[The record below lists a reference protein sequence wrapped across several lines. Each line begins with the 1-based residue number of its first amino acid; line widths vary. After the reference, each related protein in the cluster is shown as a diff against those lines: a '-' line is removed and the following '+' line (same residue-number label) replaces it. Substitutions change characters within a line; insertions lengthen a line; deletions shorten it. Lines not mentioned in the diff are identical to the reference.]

1 MLFFKRRPRGPEI
14 WDFSNATD
22 LCRSG
27 AAFIREMLLLQ
38 MRSNGGV
45 SLCLSASPPVLRICE
60 LLPEAPR
67 QGALLWERL
76 HLFWAWERAVPD
88 DDAAAFSAFE
98 LTRRA
103 LLSRVQWPE
112 ENIHPIPL
120 AQDPETARLEYAQAL
135 GAFFGPGPRDT
146 PPAWDMVVLEVDE
159 RGGLAGLPLTS
170 GAGPERGAEPGA
182 DGEAPPS
189 LASPFLTPGYDA
201 CPGARLALP
210 LDMFAGARNVLVVAM
225 GASSKPVVAAARAGG
240 EALEAYPAS
249 RFTPQGRLVWLTEQ
263 QGG

>member
-27 AAFIREMLLLQ
+27 AAFIREMLLLR

-76 HLFWAWERAVPD
+76 HLFWAWERAGQD

-120 AQDPETARLEYAQAL
+120 AQDPETARQEYAQAL
-135 GAFFGPGPRDT
+135 GAFFGSGPRET

-159 RGGLAGLPLTS
+159 RGGLAGLPLTY
-170 GAGPERGAEPGA
+170 GTGPEAEPGA
-182 DGEAPPS
+182 DGEAPP
-189 LASPFLTPGYDA
+189 FLTSGYAA

-210 LDMFAGARNVLVVAM
+210 LDMFAGAHNVLVVAM
-225 GASSKPVVAAARAGG
+225 GAAAQPVVAAARAGG
-240 EALEAYPAS
+240 EALEAYPAG
-249 RFTPQGRLVWLTEQ
+249 RFKPQGRLVWLTEQ

>member
-1 MLFFKRRPRGPEI
+1 MLFFKRGPRGPEI
-14 WDFSNATD
+14 WDFHNATD

-27 AAFIREMLLLQ
+27 AAFIREMLLLR
-38 MRSNGGV
+38 MRTNGGV
-45 SLCLSASPPVLRICE
+45 SLCLSASPHVLRICE

-76 HLFWAWERAVPD
+76 HLFWAWERVLQD

-103 LLSRVQWPE
+103 LLSRVQWPQ

-120 AQDPETARLEYAQAL
+120 TQNPETARLEYAQTL
-135 GAFFGPGPRDT
+135 GAFFGSGPRET

-159 RGGLAGLPLTS
+159 GGGLAGLPLTS
-170 GAGPERGAEPGA
+170 GAGPEAGPEAEPGA
-182 DGEAPPS
+182 DGEAPP
-189 LASPFLTPGYDA
+189 FLTSGYDA

-210 LDMFAGARNVLVVAM
+210 LDMFAGAHNVLVVAM
-225 GASSKPVVAAARAGG
+225 GASAQPVVAAARAGG
-240 EALEAYPAS
+240 EALERYPAG
-249 RFTPQGRLVWLTEQ
+249 RFKPQGRLVWLTEQ

>member
-14 WDFSNATD
+14 WDFRNATD

-27 AAFIREMLLLQ
+27 AAFVREMLLLR

-45 SLCLSASPPVLRICE
+45 SLCISASPPVLRICE

-76 HLFWAWERAVPD
+76 HLFWAWERASRD
-88 DDAAAFSAFE
+88 ADAAAFSAFE

-112 ENIHPIPL
+112 ANIHPIPL
-120 AQDPETARLEYAQAL
+120 VQNPETARQEYAATL
-135 GAFFGPGPRDT
+135 GAFFGSEPRET
-146 PPAWDMVVLEVDE
+146 PPAWDMVILEVDE
-159 RGGLAGLPLTS
+159 HGGLAGLPLAS
-170 GAGPERGAEPGA
+170 AAG
-182 DGEAPPS
+182 DGPTPVSA
-189 LASPFLTPGYDA
+189 PGYEP

-210 LDMFAGARNVLVVAM
+210 LDMFAKARNVLLVAM
-225 GASSKPVVAAARAGG
+225 GASVQPVVAAARAGG
-240 EALEAYPAS
+240 EALERYPAS
-249 RFTPQGRLVWLTEQ
+249 RFKPKGRLVWLTEQ

>member
-14 WDFSNATD
+14 WDFRNATD

-27 AAFIREMLLLQ
+27 AAFIREMLLLR

-45 SLCLSASPPVLRICE
+45 SLCLSASVPVLRICE

-76 HLFWAWERAVPD
+76 HLFWAWERAPQTAQDPD
-88 DDAAAFSAFE
+88 AAFSAFE
-98 LTRRA
+98 LTHRA

-120 AQDPETARLEYAQAL
+120 AQDPETARREYAAAL
-135 GAFFGPGPRDT
+135 GAFFGPGPRET

-170 GAGPERGAEPGA
+170 GAEPGA
-182 DGEAPPS
+182 DGEAPP
-189 LASPFLTPGYDA
+189 FLTSGYEA

-210 LDMFAGARNVLVVAM
+210 LDMFAGAHNVLVVAM
-225 GASSKPVVAAARAGG
+225 GGAARPVVAAARAGG
-240 EALEAYPAS
+240 VALEASPAS
-249 RFTPQGRLVWLTEQ
+249 RFKPQGRLVWLTDQ